1 MGSPRKSAFA
11 VTLNSNGVKNGL
23 RIGMK
28 LSIAVIDAEKIN
40 ETDYLYSF

>member
-1 MGSPRKSAFA
+1 MGFPQKSASVA
-11 VTLNSNGVKNGL
+11 TLNSNGVKNGL

>member
-1 MGSPRKSAFA
+1 MGFPQKSASV
-11 VTLNSNGVKNGL
+11 VTLNLSGVKNGL

-28 LSIAVIDAEKIN
+28 LSIAAIDAEKIN